1 MPLYQI
7 YHAVPLSNQQQD
19 ELAEA
24 ITTLHTTKFGV
35 LRLFVNVWF
44 SDVSA
49 QNTYTAGKRR
59 KGNHIRASVRLGQ
72 RTHEDFRQLC
82 RSIEEA
88 WDRIVYQPIKRI
100 TVNATELKQFEL
112 HTLIL
117 GSSNPVGL
125 EAGFELPVAGS
136 DGDWLRRNWS
146 QFQQKARDGEEEFVD
161 LVKDVEERALLSR

>member
-7 YHAVPLSNQQQD
+7 YHAVPLSDQQQD

-88 WDRIVYQPIKRI
+88 WDCVVCQPVKRM

-112 HTLIL
+112 QTLIL
-117 GSSNPVGL
+117 GSSNPMGL
-125 EAGFELPVAGS
+125 EAGFELPVAGT
-136 DGDWLRRNWS
+136 DRDWLRRNWS
-146 QFQQKARDGEEEFVD
+146 QFQQKAKDGEEEFVE